1 MMEIRKEYSDEEVLD
16 MLEEWRTEN
25 FEPNYKVIAK
35 RLGTTYTYFIG
46 WKNGD
51 RVVSQEY
58 LQKIVDFIE
67 NN

>member
-1 MMEIRKEYSDEEVLD
+1 MRIKKDYSDEEVLD

-25 FEPNYKVIAK
+25 FEPNYKTIAE
-35 RLGTTYTYFIG
+35 RIGTTYTYFIG

-51 RVVSQEY
+51 RVVSKEY
-58 LQKIVDFIE
+58 LQKIVDFID

>member
-1 MMEIRKEYSDEEVLD
+1 MGTRYYESDEVLE
-16 MLEEWRTEN
+16 MLEEWREKN
-25 FEPNYKVIAK
+25 FKPNYKVIAE

-58 LQKIVDFIE
+58 LQNIVDFIE